1 MSDVFKSIR
10 FLCPALW
17 TNCVYF
23 WIYFANL
30 FALHFTFLLGSYP
43 NRAVQKLNEGD
54 AHEEAGDD
62 LDGREEGN
70 RLDPHLV
77 QGYE

>member
-1 MSDVFKSIR
+1 M
-10 FLCPALW
+10 
-17 TNCVYF
+17 
-23 WIYFANL
+23 NL
-30 FALHFTFLLGSYP
+30 FALHFTFLLGSHP

-70 RLDPHLV
+70 RLDPHWPKTE
-77 QGYE
+77 GF